1 MKPVF
6 EERNKHLGDIA
17 LIPELEKDP
26 ENFHRYFRM
35 NKENFND
42 ILSLVTPFIE
52 KQRTKFREPIPAK
65 HRLALT
71 LRYKISLVNSADTT
85 IAIGGQYRGTGTA
98 VLFWY
103 RYRYRQYFCGTGT
116 GTAKK

>member
-6 EERNKHLGDIA
+6 AERNKHLGDIA

-35 NKENFND
+35 NKENFNH

-71 LRYKISLVNSADTT
+71 LRYKISLVNSADTI
-85 IAIGGQYRGTGTA
+85 IA
-98 VLFWY
+98 
-103 RYRYRQYFCGTGT
+103 
-116 GTAKK
+116 